1 MIKNMNIVLILLTIF
16 CATKEKVK
24 VQNISEEDKVKAR
37 HLYIRASA
45 YLNQERYNE
54 AIPLLN
60 DAKALDPYFVEA
72 YIALGNAYLSLK
84 DTLKAKENFLEA
96 TKISPDDKRGYQ
108 GLGFLYGVYLRNYEK
123 GIYFYKKS
131 YDIDKTDLNTLLVV
145 ARLFEKINKDSAEF
159 YYKKILSINPENP
172 EALKKYLNFLVEEKR
187 FNEALIYANRAI
199 EKLSN
204 DETVMES
211 AFKVYIQMGEAKKAI
226 EIANELIKKN
236 PDDYVYYLM
245 RGTAYASLNNYK
257 SALSDYNKAESLNP
271 KSVGVYIRKALLYN
285 ELKDYNKSLIE
296 GKKALDL
303 QPKSEEVLSAVY
315 YVIAESYKGLALNSE
330 EKKDW
335 DQALDLW
342 EKAKTWYSRI
352 YSLGDTPYRDY
363 SLKMVDYTSKKWEKV
378 KRIKLG
384 IDEG

>member
-1 MIKNMNIVLILLTIF
+1 MKILTLILIIF
-16 CATKEKVK
+16 CATQEKVK
-24 VQNISEEDKVKAR
+24 GRNISEEDKVKAK

-84 DTLKAKENFLEA
+84 DTQKARENFLEV
-96 TKISPDDKRGYQ
+96 TRIFPNDKRGYQ

-123 GIYFYKKS
+123 GIYFYKRC
-131 YDIDKTDLNTLLVV
+131 YEIDKTDLSTLLII
-145 ARLFEKINKDSAEF
+145 AHLFEKINKDSAEF
-159 YYKKILSINPENP
+159 YYIKILGFNPEHP
-172 EALKKYLNFLVEEKR
+172 EALKKYLNFLVDEKR
-187 FNEALIYANRAI
+187 FQEALIYANRAI

-211 AFKVYIQMGEAKKAI
+211 AFKVYIQMGEARKAI
-226 EIANELIKKN
+226 KIADELIKKN
-236 PDDYVYYLM
+236 PNDYIYYLM
-245 RGTAYASLNNYK
+245 RGTAFASINDYK
-257 SALSDYNKAESLNP
+257 NALSDYNKAESLNP
-271 KSVGVYIRKALLYN
+271 KSVGVYVRKALLYN
-285 ELKDYNKSLIE
+285 DLKDYNKSLIE

-315 YVIAESYKGLALNSE
+315 YVVAEGYKGLALNSE
-330 EKKDW
+330 EKKNW

-363 SLKMVDYTSKKWEKV
+363 SLKMVEYTSKKWEKV

>member
-1 MIKNMNIVLILLTIF
+1 MKILIFILSIF
-16 CATKEKVK
+16 CSTQERVK
-24 VQNISEEDKVKAR
+24 GQNISEEDKVKAR

-54 AIPLLN
+54 ALPLLN

-84 DTLKAKENFLEA
+84 DTQKAKENFLEVI
-96 TKISPDDKRGYQ
+96 KIFPGDKRGYQ

-123 GIYFYKKS
+123 GIYFYKKC
-131 YDIDKTDLNTLLVV
+131 YEIDKTDLNTLLIIS
-145 ARLFEKINKDSAEF
+145 RLFEKINKDSAEF
-159 YYKKILSINPENP
+159 YYRKILTLNPDHS

-187 FNEALIYANRAI
+187 FDEALTYANRAI

-211 AFKVYIQMGEAKKAI
+211 AFKVYIQMGEARKAI

-236 PDDYVYYLM
+236 PTDYIYYLM
-245 RGTAYASLNNYK
+245 RGTAYASINDYK

-271 KSVGVYIRKALLYN
+271 RSVGVYVRKAFLYSD
-285 ELKDYNKSLIE
+285 LKDYNRSLIE
-296 GKKALDL
+296 GRKALDL
-303 QPKSEEVLSAVY
+303 QPKSEEVLSAIY
-315 YVIAESYKGLALNSE
+315 FVIAEGYKGLALNSE
-330 EKKDW
+330 EKKNW

-342 EKAKTWYSRI
+342 EKAKTWYSKI

-363 SLKMVDYTSKKWEKV
+363 SLKMVDYTTKKWEKV